1 MTTDIT
7 YKIADIL
14 RLEKPELAERLNDQ
28 AQELID
34 NKCIDPIIG
43 RLIDEND
50 VKYLFSALELEDEDF
65 AEFFPQIA
73 GIKKNER
80 RQFIETIET
89 HFNRCKHCTLK
100 RGYDEELDGQIK
112 NICLQNKDALLLMLD
127 EDADISEGEHQN
139 IEIIEINDSKSEEDN
154 HFSAHH

>member
-14 RLEKPELAERLNDQ
+14 RREKPELKERLNDQ
-28 AQELID
+28 AQELND
-34 NKCIDPIIG
+34 NKCIDPVIG

-73 GIKKNER
+73 GIKKSER
-80 RQFIETIET
+80 RQLIEAIET
-89 HFNRCKHCTLK
+89 HFEKCKHCSLK
-100 RGYDEELDGQIK
+100 QGYDMELDGHIK
-112 NICLQNKDALLLMLD
+112 NICLQNKDALLQMLD
-127 EDADISEGEHQN
+127 EDADISEDEHRN
-139 IEIIEINDSKSEEDN
+139 IEITEINNSTSEDDN
-154 HFSAHH
+154 HFSARH